1 LTTARL
7 GVTVA
12 RLRATPS
19 AGRDANAN
27 SLRAAV
33 VDIIADGGDDAV
45 RCAVV
50 VVVARHVGAVVKILN
65 FGFESSDI

>member
-27 SLRAAV
+27 SLRASV
-33 VDIIADGGDDAV
+33 VGIMADGGDDAV
-45 RCAVV
+45 RCAV
-50 VVVARHVGAVVKILN
+50 ASRVGAVVKILN
-65 FGFESSDI
+65 FGFESSDNW